1 MFLVQPGT
9 MSGMRYC
16 LFLVCSSVLLL
27 RAQAG
32 DGAGK
37 YSRNVNEN
45 RSERDPTVEFRIM
58 RLNQIWEKAQRLQLP
73 AVQLAELHSDLKIQ
87 EKDELNWKKLKVEG
101 LDDDGEKEAKLRRSL
116 NVILAKYGLDG
127 KKKSQTEDSNFIKD
141 GKENDILNDPRLEKL
156 WNKAK
161 TSAKFSEEELESLW
175 RELAHHKEKI
185 DEYNI
190 LLDTVSRTEE
200 IHKNV
205 ISPEEHEIKED
216 ILHAKHTDLKER
228 LRSINQGYERLRKL
242 SHEGFITAREFNEP
256 RVNDLWDMAKDAN
269 FSDSELESFKEE
281 LKHFE
286 TKIEKHQHYQKQ
298 LEISHEKLKH
308 VAETGDKEHIMRS
321 KEKHSMLTDKIK
333 ELGYK
338 VKKHLQD
345 LTSRASRGG
354 LRHNEL

>member
-1 MFLVQPGT
+1 MPST
-9 MSGMRYC
+9 
-16 LFLVCSSVLLL
+16 VCRLLL
-27 RAQAG
+27 LCLLPRLGVLAG
-32 DGAGK
+32 DEGGK
-37 YSRNVNEN
+37 YSRAKNEN
-45 RSERDPTVEFRIM
+45 LSERDTGEFRIQK
-58 RLNQIWEKAQRLQLP
+58 LNQVWEKAQRLQLSP
-73 AVQLAELHSDLKIQ
+73 VKLAELHSDLKIQ
-87 EKDELNWKKLKVEG
+87 EKDELNWKKLKAEG

-116 NVILAKYGLDG
+116 NVIMAKYGLDG
-127 KKKSQTEDSNFIKD
+127 KKKSQTDDNNFIKD
-141 GKENDILNDPRLEKL
+141 GSQDDISDPRLEKL

-161 TSAKFSEEELESLW
+161 ASNKFSEEELENLW
-175 RELAHHKEKI
+175 REFLHHKEKI
-185 DEYNI
+185 NEYNI

-205 ISPEEHEIKED
+205 INPDEHEVKED
-216 ILHAKHTDLKER
+216 FLHSKHADLKEK
-228 LRSINQGYERLRKL
+228 LRSINHGFERLRKL
-242 SHEGFITAREFNEP
+242 SHEGYTSSRDFNEP
-256 RVNDLWDMAKDAN
+256 RVNDLWEMAKDGN

-308 VAETGDKEHIMRS
+308 IAETGDKDHLKKS

-345 LTSRASRGG
+345 LTSRVSKNG
-354 LRHNEL
+354 LNHNEL

>member
-1 MFLVQPGT
+1 
-9 MSGMRYC
+9 MSAWFCG
-16 LFLVCSSVLLL
+16 LLL
-27 RAQAG
+27 LLSPLLLLGVQAG
-32 DGAGK
+32 NAAGK
-37 YSRNVNEN
+37 YSRDVNEN
-45 RSERDPTVEFRIM
+45 RSDRDNGEFRIQ
-58 RLNQIWEKAQRLQLP
+58 RLNQVWEKAQRLHLS
-73 AVQLAELHSDLKIQ
+73 AVELAELHSDLKIQ

-127 KKKSQTEDSNFIKD
+127 KKKIQTEDSNYIKD
-141 GKENDILNDPRLEKL
+141 GTENDVLNDPRLEKL

-161 TSAKFSEEELESLW
+161 TSGKFSEEELESLW
-175 RELAHHKEKI
+175 REFLHHKEKTN
-185 DEYNI
+185 EYNI

-205 ISPEEHEIKED
+205 ISPEEHEVKED
-216 ILHAKHTDLKER
+216 VLHAKHSDLKEK
-228 LRSINQGYERLRKL
+228 LRSINNGFERLRKL
-242 SHEGFITAREFNEP
+242 SHEGYVGGREFNEP
-256 RVNDLWDMAKDAN
+256 RVNDLWDMAKIGN
-269 FSDSELESFKEE
+269 FSDTELESFKEE

-308 VAETGDKEHIMRS
+308 IAENGDKEHLMRS
-321 KEKHSMLTDKIK
+321 KEKHNMLTEKIK

-345 LTSRASRGG
+345 LSSRIGRDG
-354 LRHNEL
+354 LQHNEL